1 VFREIASQPE
11 EVNPK
16 GYLQEILQALAPAAP
31 DYRILSQSGPEH
43 SKVFICCVVWNGI
56 ELGRGCGS
64 SKKEAQVSAAQSALG
79 ERQWEQA
86 AAEIPA
92 RPRKKKKK
100 R

>member
-1 VFREIASQPE
+1 
-11 EVNPK
+11 
-16 GYLQEILQALAPAAP
+16 
-31 DYRILSQSGPEH
+31 
-43 SKVFICCVVWNGI
+43 VFICCVVWNGI